1 MLQDPVQPTKLIGAG
16 CIGCGISTG
25 TCADPNRHGPDVSHG
40 EGGPEKARRRL
51 LITAAVVVVLVYVA
65 VTFAAM
71 HRPI

>member
-1 MLQDPVQPTKLIGAG
+1 MSGTG

-25 TCADPNRHGPDVSHG
+25 MCTDPNRHGLDVSRG
-40 EGGPEKARRRL
+40 EGGPEAARRLL
-51 LITAAVVVVLVYVA
+51 LITAAVVLVLVYVA